1 MTITRSVQSSELS
14 RNAREVFKAA
24 DEGPIV
30 VTRRDGEDLVLSTR
44 QDVEAERM
52 GVELASHLVAAS
64 LAPGE
69 IPFAERLMSV
79 FPWMEF
85 LREEHRQE
93 FAEEVV
99 RVARACAA
107 VSRYERL
114 LITLSSWQDSA
125 EAIAAGYAGTQTDWL
140 DEGETVPDPR
150 A

>member
-14 RNAREVFKAA
+14 RNSREVFKAA
-24 DEGPIV
+24 DEGPVI
-30 VTRRDGEDLVLSTR
+30 VTRRDGEDLVLESR
-44 QDVEAERM
+44 QNVETERA

-64 LAPGE
+64 LAPSDA
-69 IPFAERLMSV
+69 PFAERLMSV

-85 LREEHRQE
+85 LSASGREE

-114 LITLSSWQDSA
+114 LITLNSWQDSA
-125 EAIAAGYAGTQTDWL
+125 VAISMGYADRQVEWL